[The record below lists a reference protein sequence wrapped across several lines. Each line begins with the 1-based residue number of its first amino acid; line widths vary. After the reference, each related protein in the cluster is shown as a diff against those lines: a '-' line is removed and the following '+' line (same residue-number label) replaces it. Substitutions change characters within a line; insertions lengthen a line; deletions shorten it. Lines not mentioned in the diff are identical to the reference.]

1 MSLDTRLI
9 DAQRP
14 SELQKPP
21 GLIGLRA
28 NLGERIVTCV
38 AVSLAVLAVAAIA
51 VLMGMA

>member
-1 MSLDTRLI
+1 MSLDTRLTY
-9 DAQRP
+9 AQRA

-38 AVSLAVLAVAAIA
+38 AVGLAVLAVAAIA

>member
-1 MSLDTRLI
+1 MLLDTHLI

-14 SELQKPP
+14 SELQKPA

-28 NLGERIVTCV
+28 NLGERVVTFV
-38 AVSLAVLAVAAIA
+38 AVGLAVLAVAAIA